1 MRNWKILSL
10 LGTFVML
17 SNIWWMTL
25 TIIDMLLKHPTP
37 EWGFAFW
44 SWSKVNYSKVNF
56 FFDNEVDEEQF
67 FKHLEFGH
75 EDHEDENCS
84 ISSTPWKTTVLTLL
98 VNIIELDNNITVVQ
112 VSDSD
117 QEPTRHGNPSTVV
130 LAIQGDLTPEAALRK
145 FFLTRVENHRTR
157 VLVEKISYSVVQVT

>member
-1 MRNWKILSL
+1 
-10 LGTFVML
+10 
-17 SNIWWMTL
+17 
-25 TIIDMLLKHPTP
+25 
-37 EWGFAFW
+37 
-44 SWSKVNYSKVNF
+44 
-56 FFDNEVDEEQF
+56 
-67 FKHLEFGH
+67 
-75 EDHEDENCS
+75 
-84 ISSTPWKTTVLTLL
+84 